1 MKSTF
6 AITALAMLSG
16 LAVADWED
24 VWQNPDLDP
33 KYGSGFYMEF
43 PPIQPSATKV
53 TSLDEFYSDNP
64 DVYSG
69 VTTEDSTL
77 DVVGPGSIAATSLD
91 VFTLQNPDQYD
102 GIAVETN
109 AAGNMPRRNTQGI
122 GDSPRSF

>member
-33 KYGSGFYMEF
+33 KYGSGFDMEF
-43 PPIQPSATKV
+43 PPVQPSATKV

-64 DVYSG
+64 DVFSG
-69 VTTEDSTL
+69 ATTDDSTL
-77 DVVGPGSIAATSLD
+77 DAAGPGSIAVTSLD

-102 GIAVETN
+102 GIAVETGE
-109 AAGNMPRRNTQGI
+109 AGNMPHRNTQGI